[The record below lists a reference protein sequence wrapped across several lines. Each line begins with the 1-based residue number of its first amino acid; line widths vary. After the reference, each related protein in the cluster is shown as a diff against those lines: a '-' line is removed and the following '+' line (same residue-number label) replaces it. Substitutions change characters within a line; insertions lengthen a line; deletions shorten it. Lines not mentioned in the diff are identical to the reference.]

1 MDLPKRKP
9 NRLKGYDY
17 SQSGAYFITICVKDR
32 QKLLGK
38 IVGGDAFIAPH
49 TRLSK
54 YGMVVDKYIRRTK
67 GIDKYVIMPNHIH
80 MIIIINSWVSGTI
93 YDNGTMRAS
102 SPTQSIPQLVKSLK
116 ILITKKIGF
125 SLFQRSYHDH
135 IIRNEKEYKQIW
147 EYIDT
152 NPLKWEE
159 DKYYL

>member
-67 GIDKYVIMPNHIH
+67 GIAGKRD
-80 MIIIINSWVSGTI
+80 
-93 YDNGTMRAS
+93 D
-102 SPTQSIPQLVKSLK
+102 L
-116 ILITKKIGF
+116 
-125 SLFQRSYHDH
+125 
-135 IIRNEKEYKQIW
+135 
-147 EYIDT
+147 
-152 NPLKWEE
+152 
-159 DKYYL
+159 